1 VLPRHLE
8 ILYEINRRFLD
19 RVSARW
25 PGDQERR
32 RRMSLIEEGETKQAR
47 MAHLA
52 IVGSHSV
59 NGVAAIHSEL
69 VKSTLVPD
77 FHALWPEKFN
87 NKTNGVTPRRWL
99 LTCNPGLSS
108 LLRKTIGDGWI
119 SDFDRIAELESLADD
134 ASFQAEFV
142 AVKRA
147 NKERLARVVRETTG
161 VGLDPDSLF
170 DVQVKRIHEYKRQLL
185 NALQLA
191 DQYLTLVEDGV
202 PPRVPKSYVF
212 AGKAAPG
219 YWRAKQ
225 IIHLVAALADVIN
238 RDPRTEGRLRVAF
251 VPDYRVSLAEV
262 IIPAC
267 DLSEQ
272 ISTAGT
278 EASGTGNMK
287 FAINGALT
295 IGTLDGA
302 NIEIREAVG
311 PENIFIFG
319 LTVEEAFAL
328 KTDGYDPAG
337 RCAADHRLRRLLEAF
352 DGVRFSP
359 SRPGVFGWVRRALID
374 EGDRYLHLADFASY
388 AEAQRRAE
396 SQYVDQ
402 GLWARK
408 AILNVARMGRFSS
421 DRTVAEYARDIWD
434 VRPV

>member
-1 VLPRHLE
+1 MLR
-8 ILYEINRRFLD
+8 LY
-19 RVSARW
+19 SARA
-25 PGDQERR
+25 
-32 RRMSLIEEGETKQAR
+32 S
-47 MAHLA
+47 
-52 IVGSHSV
+52 
-59 NGVAAIHSEL
+59 
-69 VKSTLVPD
+69 
-77 FHALWPEKFN
+77 
-87 NKTNGVTPRRWL
+87 
-99 LTCNPGLSS
+99 
-108 LLRKTIGDGWI
+108 
-119 SDFDRIAELESLADD
+119 SDFDMEIFNSGDYVRAVERKAASETVSKVLYPSDAVATGKEL
-134 ASFQAEFV
+134 
-142 AVKRA
+142 
-147 NKERLARVVRETTG
+147 RL
-161 VGLDPDSLF
+161 
-170 DVQVKRIHEYKRQLL
+170 VQEY
-185 NALQLA
+185 
-191 DQYLTLVEDGV
+191 LVEDGV

-238 RDPRTEGRLRVAF
+238 RDPRTEGRIRVVF

-302 NIEIREAVG
+302 NIEILEAVG

-328 KTDGYDPAG
+328 KADGYDPAG
-337 RCAADHRLRRLLEAF
+337 RCAGDRRLRRLLEAF

-396 SQYVDQ
+396 SEYTNH